1 MKVKEYNS
9 TYNSNTL
16 PSLQSHDINKI
27 LNLPD
32 LLFYTFC
39 NETYSINRGI
49 YNTIDQWFYERG
61 LVNIYKRRTFLL
73 SFLSFIN
80 ESKLNQNQHN
90 MVKFGPGGLTKEL
103 EGFFLNS
110 AGQPE
115 I

>member
-1 MKVKEYNS
+1 MKEYKDTEYITS
-9 TYNSNTL
+9 TA
-16 PSLQSHDINKI
+16 SLQPYNINKI

-39 NETYSINRGI
+39 YESYSINRGI
-49 YNTIDQWFYERG
+49 YNTVDQWFYGRG

-73 SFLSFIN
+73 SFLRSIYEGN
-80 ESKLNQNQHN
+80 PDQNNHN

-103 EGFFLNS
+103 EKFLFNS